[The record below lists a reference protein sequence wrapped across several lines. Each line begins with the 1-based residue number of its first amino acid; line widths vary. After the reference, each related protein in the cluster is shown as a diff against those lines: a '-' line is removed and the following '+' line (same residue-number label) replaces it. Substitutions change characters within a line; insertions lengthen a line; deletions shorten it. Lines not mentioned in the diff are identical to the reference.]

1 MPLCRWSQALWR
13 ARRCLELAQP
23 RVVEEIL
30 PGARLPFAWE
40 QVTARPALDLHVGG
54 ATCRALRID
63 ELTLSSSVEVPG
75 PDGRTVEVLRYRT
88 LADGPVR
95 VLQVLSLRD
104 SSLLAAV
111 PHAPSLSSLGS
122 FVGSDDSRPRLKLS
136 IGLNAVG
143 LALISRG
150 AHELLYASGQGI
162 NISYTRS
169 TGRATLALK
178 VRHVQVDN
186 QGARPLQGVDGSPAS
201 VFPVLLRPL
210 WSEAERQQPS
220 PPPALQL
227 LVRRNLEQEG
237 GRLELARPRARVKSS
252 TENPTSQSS
261 YSRPWPSTRRSR
273 CGFRHLS

>member
-143 LALISRG
+143 LSLISRG
-150 AHELLYASGQGI
+150 AHELL
-162 NISYTRS
+162 
-169 TGRATLALK
+169 
-178 VRHVQVDN
+178 
-186 QGARPLQGVDGSPAS
+186 
-201 VFPVLLRPL
+201 
-210 WSEAERQQPS
+210 
-220 PPPALQL
+220 
-227 LVRRNLEQEG
+227 
-237 GRLELARPRARVKSS
+237 
-252 TENPTSQSS
+252 
-261 YSRPWPSTRRSR
+261 
-273 CGFRHLS
+273 

>member
-143 LALISRG
+143 LSLISR
-150 AHELLYASGQGI
+150 
-162 NISYTRS
+162 
-169 TGRATLALK
+169 TLFIGFTCFA
-178 VRHVQVDN
+178 
-186 QGARPLQGVDGSPAS
+186 GV
-201 VFPVLLRPL
+201 
-210 WSEAERQQPS
+210 
-220 PPPALQL
+220 
-227 LVRRNLEQEG
+227 LV
-237 GRLELARPRARVKSS
+237 PCVARVCARTRHAVRSS
-252 TENPTSQSS
+252 VLAWRAEGVAQSA
-261 YSRPWPSTRRSR
+261 
-273 CGFRHLS
+273 

>member
-143 LALISRG
+143 LSLISRG

-220 PPPALQL
+220 PPPALQPL
-227 LVRRNLEQEG
+227 CLPKR
-237 GRLELARPRARVKSS
+237 
-252 TENPTSQSS
+252 
-261 YSRPWPSTRRSR
+261 
-273 CGFRHLS
+273 GFPCPAHHGPPPD